1 MVSIPVYSEHCVKNN
16 VQYCFYARMWS
27 TEIQCMPLNVDF
39 IFKIYH
45 VFDRDTM
52 YNIKVPIL
60 FSEPIMFFTDTVY
73 DIKVLILFSRPIM
86 FLTEIQCTTL
96 KYLFYFHGISCVVVI
111 YVIKVLILFSRP
123 TMVFTG
129 TVYNIKVFILFSW
142 HIVCCS
148 KICH

>member
-16 VQYCFYARMWS
+16 VQYCFYTRMWS
-27 TEIQCMPLNVDF
+27 TEIQCMSLNVFF

-52 YNIKVPIL
+52 YN
-60 FSEPIMFFTDTVY
+60 
-73 DIKVLILFSRPIM
+73 IKVLILFSRPIM

-96 KYLFYFHGISCVVVI
+96 KYLFCFHGISCVVVR

-129 TVYNIKVFILFSW
+129 TVYNIKVFILFPW

>member
-16 VQYCFYARMWS
+16 VQCCFYTRMWS
-27 TEIQCMPLNVDF
+27 TEIQCMSLNVDF

-52 YNIKVPIL
+52 YNIKVLIL

-73 DIKVLILFSRPIM
+73 
-86 FLTEIQCTTL
+86 
-96 KYLFYFHGISCVVVI
+96 
-111 YVIKVLILFSRP
+111 
-123 TMVFTG
+123 
-129 TVYNIKVFILFSW
+129 NIKVFILFPW